1 MKITCLDLEGVLVP
15 EIWIGV
21 AERSGIDALRLTTR
35 DIADYDEL
43 MQHRLKILAEH
54 GLGLNDIQ
62 AVIAELKPLAGAA
75 AFLDALR
82 ARSQVII
89 LSDTFYEFAQPLMRQ
104 LGWPTLFCHRLEVD
118 DAGRIT
124 GYRLRQS
131 DPKRQAVKALQA
143 LNFHVVAAGDSF
155 NDLTMLAQADAGIL
169 FNPPSSLSQAY
180 PQFPVTEDYAELAD
194 AIVAAQRDVDTA
206 PA

>member
-180 PQFPVTEDYAELAD
+180 PQFTVTEDYAELAD

>member
-155 NDLTMLAQADAGIL
+155 NDLTMLTQADAGIL

-180 PQFPVTEDYAELAD
+180 PQFTVTEDYAELAD

>member
-155 NDLTMLAQADAGIL
+155 NDLTMLTQADAGIL

-180 PQFPVTEDYAELAD
+180 PQFTVTEDYAELAD
-194 AIVAAQRDVDTA
+194 AIVAAQRDIDTA

>member
-89 LSDTFYEFAQPLMRQ
+89 LSDTFYEFAQPDRK
-104 LGWPTLFCHRLEVD
+104 
-118 DAGRIT
+118 
-124 GYRLRQS
+124 S
-131 DPKRQAVKALQA
+131 
-143 LNFHVVAAGDSF
+143 VV
-155 NDLTMLAQADAGIL
+155 
-169 FNPPSSLSQAY
+169 
-180 PQFPVTEDYAELAD
+180 
-194 AIVAAQRDVDTA
+194 
-206 PA
+206 